1 MARGRTYDDEIKAKA
16 IVMLEADSNLDKAA
30 RELGVPRSTLRSWKD
45 SHDKKAVENG
55 EETIAE
61 IRQRKKEEFARKAWR
76 TIDTAMQIAERRLQ
90 RELTA
95 EGAIDEL
102 CEKITKDPTIVED
115 PELLRDALAKINSTK
130 ITKIS
135 ELSTLIGT
143 LFDKYSLAN
152 KDPTVNIGGE
162 IDVNVKKFED
172 L

>member
-1 MARGRTYDDEIKAKA
+1 MRGQQWDDETKAKA
-16 IVMLEADSNLDKAA
+16 IVMMESENNLENVV
-30 RELGVPRSTLRSWKD
+30 RELKVPRSTLRSWRD
-45 SHDKKAVENG
+45 NHDKKAVENG

-102 CEKITKDPTIVED
+102 CEKIAKDPTILED
-115 PELLRDALAKINSTK
+115 PELLRDTLTKINSTK

-162 IDVNVKKFED
+162 IDINVKKFED